1 MIAWLVAFAF
11 TQAVEAPLYLRAT
24 GGRWLVALGAS
35 AVTHPVVWFVF
46 PALLPHSYGWMLA
59 AAESFA
65 VLVEAGWLLAFRVPR
80 ALLLSLLANGASLA
94 AGFVLRAV
102 FGAP

>member
-11 TQAVEAPLYLRAT
+11 TQAVEAPLYLKAT
-24 GGRWLVALGAS
+24 AGRWGVALGAS

-46 PALLPHSYGWMLA
+46 PALLPESYAAMVV
-59 AAESFA
+59 AAEVFA
-65 VLVEAGWLLAFRVPR
+65 VAAEAAWLFAFRVPR
-80 ALLLSLLANGASLA
+80 ALLLSLLANGASA
-94 AGFVLRAV
+94 TVGFLLRAV